1 MNRILRSVSAEWRK
15 VRSTKLWWI
24 LAIVLAGY
32 SALMA
37 GAFAFMFGA
46 IPSDMGGI
54 ALPAQETAGLV
65 YSGVATFG
73 YVIPLIFG
81 ALMATGELRHRTLG
95 LAFTFEPRRGIVLL
109 GKVKVLLGVGLL
121 LGVAG
126 VIGAVSAG
134 GGILAATGGDPMLG
148 TSETWA
154 LLARV
159 IVATGVWAVI
169 GFGVGLLVGNQAF
182 AIVITLVFTQFLEPV
197 LRMAA
202 GFWDWSAQL
211 AKYLPGAAS
220 DAFVGASVMNSMS
233 TIDPTAPD
241 SAAPLGIWAGLAVLL
256 AYGVAAVLLGWVT
269 RWRKDVV

>member
-134 GGILAATGGDPMLG
+134 GGILAATDGDPMLG

-159 IVATGVWAVI
+159 IAAIGVWAVI

-241 SAAPLGIWAGLAVLL
+241 SAAPLGIWSGLAVLL
-256 AYGVAAVLLGWVT
+256 AYGVVAVLLGWVT

>member
-134 GGILAATGGDPMLG
+134 GGILAATDGDPMLG
-148 TSETWA
+148 PSETWA

-159 IVATGVWAVI
+159 IAAIGVWAVI

-202 GFWDWSAQL
+202 GF
-211 AKYLPGAAS
+211 
-220 DAFVGASVMNSMS
+220 
-233 TIDPTAPD
+233 
-241 SAAPLGIWAGLAVLL
+241 
-256 AYGVAAVLLGWVT
+256 
-269 RWRKDVV
+269 